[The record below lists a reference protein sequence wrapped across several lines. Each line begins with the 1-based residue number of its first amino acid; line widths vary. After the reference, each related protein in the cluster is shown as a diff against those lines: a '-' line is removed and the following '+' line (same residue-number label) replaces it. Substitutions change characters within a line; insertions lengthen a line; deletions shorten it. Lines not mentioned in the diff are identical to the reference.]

1 MELIVHKENETT
13 IVEIIGRLDT
23 ITAPELTEAVKLLI
37 NDGINIIFDCEKL
50 EYISSSGLRVVIATH
65 KEMMSRSGKLII
77 RKLNREV
84 KSVFDLTGF
93 SNILNIEE

>member
-1 MELIVHKENETT
+1 MELVIHKENETT

-23 ITAPELTEAVKLLI
+23 ITASELTEAVKHI
-37 NDGINIIFDCEKL
+37 VANGIQIIFDCEKL

-65 KEMMSRSGKLII
+65 KEMMNCSGKLII
-77 RKLNREV
+77 RNLNKEV

-93 SNILNIEE
+93 SNILNIE

>member
-93 SNILNIEE
+93 SNILNIE